1 MSNGSSDMAIEG
13 HANGPTGITLV
24 ENPPPYQYEDYY
36 AKEQK
41 LRSGSYGTVYTC
53 HHKDDPLTTYAVKI
67 MDRSK
72 LKKKDDDAVFREV
85 SVLRKCSE
93 LENVVRVIDFFV
105 EPSFLYLVQ
114 VFAAGGDVF
123 DRLAGRQTYT
133 EADARNLS
141 YLLLKTISDLHDIN
155 IVHRDLKPENLL
167 LKTKL
172 DDSAILVADFGFA
185 RQLESSDQKLQTR
198 CGTPAYVSPEIL
210 VGSPY
215 GKTTDLWSIGC
226 IVYMLIAGYPP
237 FQGDNHRVLFRKIR
251 GADFCF
257 HDSYWK
263 NVTIE
268 SKQLIARLLTVN
280 PEKRWTPQQALESPW
295 FTTVTSTQLKSN
307 DLSVTITEIKKFS
320 PKAAWKRAFNALGF
334 ASTARFWKPDA
345 ISFGQQLKEWDEQ
358 IQSKAGNPL
367 LAAANAAAATA
378 ATDRGIAGSNVFKR
392 VGGASQFKELYTLVN
407 KIRKGSFATV
417 WECRHKLS
425 GEMFACKVVDR
436 SGLKPADDEAV
447 LNEVGIMQSLHD
459 NKYSVQ
465 LLDFYEEDD
474 FFYMVM
480 EYMTGGDVFDR
491 IVQFTQYTEKDAH
504 DLAVHLLKA
513 LRSIHEQGIAHRD
526 IKPQN
531 LLLVQTDDNAKI
543 KIGDFGFAKRVHT
556 LESLTTRVGTPT
568 YVAPEILKNIPHDH
582 RVDLWSVG
590 VVIFVLLVG
599 YPPFMEDNQNTL
611 FLKIRNGDWVFLPED
626 WKNISD
632 DAKDLIKGL
641 LVADPNE
648 RWTIEEA
655 LRSSWITRQG
665 KGANFDLASVDLSES
680 LKTLRLKKNKLR
692 SLARAYMGI
701 SSRLKA
707 TSLDS
712 TRSLDNDSD
721 FVAKKG
727 PNDGINEKTIDFD
740 KSNDDEYQSIAE

>member
-1 MSNGSSDMAIEG
+1 MSNGSSEMAVE
-13 HANGPTGITLV
+13 APAKGPPGVTLV
-24 ENPPPYQYEDYY
+24 ENPPDFLYEDYY
-36 AKEQK
+36 TKDIR
-41 LRSGSYGTVYTC
+41 LRAGSYGTVYTC
-53 HHKDDPLTTYAVKI
+53 HHKDDPATTYAVKI

-105 EPSFLYLVQ
+105 EPSFLYMVQ

-133 EADARNLS
+133 EADARDLS
-141 YLLLKTISDLHDIN
+141 YLLLKTIADLHDLN

-167 LKTKL
+167 LKTKS

-185 RQLESSDQKLQTR
+185 RQLDSPDQRLQTR

-215 GKTTDLWSIGC
+215 GRTTDLWSIGC

-263 NVTIE
+263 NVTLE
-268 SKQLIARLLTVN
+268 AKQLIARLLTVN

-295 FTTVTSTQLKSN
+295 FTAITSSQLKSN
-307 DLSVTITEIKKFS
+307 DLSGTIIEMQKFS
-320 PKAAWKRAFNALGF
+320 PKAAWKRAFHALGF
-334 ASTARFWKPDA
+334 ASTARFWRPDA
-345 ISFGQQLKEWDEQ
+345 ISFGQQLKEWDNQ
-358 IQSKAGNPL
+358 IQAKPGGGI
-367 LAAANAAAATA
+367 LAAAKAAAAK
-378 ATDRGIAGSNVFKR
+378 DRGAAGSNVFKG
-392 VGGASQFKELYTLVN
+392 VSGTSKFNELYTLEK

-425 GEMFACKVVDR
+425 GDIFACKVVDR
-436 SGLKPADDEAV
+436 SGLKPSDDEAV

-474 FFYMVM
+474 YFYMVM

-513 LRSIHEQGIAHRD
+513 LRSIHRQGIAHRD

-531 LLLVQTDDNAKI
+531 LLLVDSDDNAKI

-556 LESLTTRVGTPT
+556 PESLTTRVGTPT

-626 WKNISD
+626 WKHISD

-665 KGANFDLASVDLSES
+665 KGATYDLASVDLSES
-680 LKTLRLKKNKLR
+680 LKMLRLKKNKLR
-692 SLARAYMGI
+692 SFARAYMGI

-707 TSLDS
+707 TSLES
-712 TRSLDNDSD
+712 TSSRSLDSEMD
-721 FVAKKG
+721 FGAKRG

-740 KSNDDEYQSIAE
+740 RSNDYESIAE